1 MSFIATFKTAA
12 AEKLT
17 KFKTACKALNI
28 KMTSKAT
35 FDDRLTAAATTG
47 NAEKATTAL
56 THGASVDTTSDY
68 AGKQPIC
75 FAAENGHAGMIDLLM
90 AAGAKADVRYD
101 YGYATPL
108 LQAVEAGHED
118 AAKALVKNGASVN
131 FTNSSRTTAMMA
143 ALHKRNYKMM
153 ETLHDLGANLEAK
166 DKEGMT
172 VLARAVACNDLTA
185 MRLLLDRGA
194 KTDVVDNDLDSL
206 FDIAKKMRRPE
217 AFKMLLSH
225 QDNVTE
231 PWQKRAADE
240 VAHVQ
245 ILRDL
250 GYKLTTV
257 FNFSAEK
264 ITTLSRNLETGVETI
279 NHAHINAPA
288 HQVDVATARTVLGI
302 AAPQAPVKK
311 IEIFID
317 MDGVLS
323 DFDAHAKA
331 HDKFD
336 ATGKPKWDLLD
347 QNWWK
352 TMPVFAGAL
361 EFYNDMRKLG
371 ATRILTAP
379 VPVVDSFAGKAEW
392 TLNFRPESGRFALL
406 DLCIVRAS
414 DKNLMAA
421 PGRILIDD
429 REKNIK
435 EWVEA
440 GGIGILH
447 KGDFAD
453 TKKRVEEAIAALGIT
468 APTPAPVQK
477 AQAAHIP

>member
-1 MSFIATFKTAA
+1 MSFIQTLKTSA
-12 AEKLT
+12 AEKFT
-17 KFKTACKALNI
+17 KFKLACTALNT
-28 KMTSKAT
+28 KMTTKAG
-35 FDDRLTAAATTG
+35 FDARLLDAAKNG
-47 NAEKATTAL
+47 NIEKAQTAL
-56 THGASVDTTSDY
+56 SHKADVDATEDY
-68 AGKQPIC
+68 AGKQAIC
-75 FAAENGHAGMIDLLM
+75 FAAENGRADMIDLLM
-90 AAGAKADVRYD
+90 AAGAKADIRYD

-131 FTNSSRTTAMMA
+131 FTNSNRTTAMMV
-143 ALHKRNYKMM
+143 ALYKRNYKMM

-172 VLARAVACNDLTA
+172 VLARAVASNDLTA

-194 KTDVVDNDLDSL
+194 KTDVVDNDLDNL

-264 ITTLSRNLETGVETI
+264 ITTLSRNLETGIEAI
-279 NHAHINAPA
+279 NHAHINEPA

-336 ATGKPKWDLLD
+336 AEGKPKWDLLD

-379 VPVVDSFAGKAEW
+379 VPMIDSFAGKASW
-392 TLNFRPESGRFALL
+392 TANFRPESGRFALL

-435 EWVEA
+435 EWVEE
-440 GGIGILH
+440 GGIGIH
-447 KGDFAD
+447 HTGDFAD
-453 TKKRVEEAIAALGIT
+453 TKKRVEAAIASLNIV
-468 APTPAPVQK
+468 TPAPVQK
-477 AQAAHIP
+477 AQAAHTP